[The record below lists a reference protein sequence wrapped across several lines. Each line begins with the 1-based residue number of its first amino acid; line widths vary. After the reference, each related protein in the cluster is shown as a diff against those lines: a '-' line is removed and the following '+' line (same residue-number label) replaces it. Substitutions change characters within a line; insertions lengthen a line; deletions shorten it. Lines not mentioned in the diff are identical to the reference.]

1 MPALSVRNLGVTFI
15 DRVLFSGVSFD
26 VESRDKVGFIGANGV
41 GKTTLFRVLNG
52 ELSPTDGTVAFEKNT
67 RVGYMEQHAC
77 SDPDID
83 VYHELLGVF
92 DYLSKMETDLA
103 ALNQRIARRPD
114 NIDELIEEQMRL
126 IEEHERLGGLTYKSR
141 TRAALLGLGFS
152 EDQFTMPVGSLSG
165 GQRSK
170 LCLAKLLLSRSN
182 LLLLDEPTNHLDIQ
196 SVNWLEDFLRDF
208 RGAMIIISH
217 DRYFLDN
224 VTNKTIELEHSKTMC
239 YKGAYSEFIKKKQAY
254 NESLK
259 NKYENDLKEI
269 RRIEGIVEQQKR
281 WGRER
286 NFITAASRQ
295 KEADRIKAQLVA
307 PESELETMRMRFEPK
322 CESGNDVLMC
332 RGISKA
338 FGDKQLFKN
347 VNIHIRK
354 GERVFILGE
363 NGCGKTTLFKI
374 LTAKLP
380 QDRGEFEY
388 GANVMIGYFDQ
399 MQQNL
404 NLEKTAI
411 DEVWDTFP
419 NLTQTEVRSALA
431 SFLFKGDEVFK
442 PLQKMSGGERARIS
456 LLKLMLRGSNLLL
469 LDEPTNH
476 LDAASRE
483 ELENTLLDYSGTL
496 LIISHDR
503 YFINKLADRV
513 LALGKDGVKE
523 YLGNYDYY
531 LERTKDE
538 AAPKAQADGKREK
551 PQNEY
556 FLKKQQASEERK
568 RQTRLKKA
576 EEEIERLDAE
586 IEEIQTL
593 LSTEE
598 TAADYERLMELS
610 ERLEVL
616 QKEQEEQYE
625 IWEHGTFPRQ
635 YLPVAQ
641 LDNATDSDSGEWGFK
656 SLRAGQKK
664 VPIGCL
670 LCFVHDPKASST
682 STGKSL
688 NPEQRVREPFYS
700 RGLKRGI
707 ACVFKQCD
715 PVPRTYRRIIRHHV
729 PH

>member
-1 MPALSVRNLGVTFI
+1 MPALSVRNLGVTFVE
-15 DRVLFSGVSFD
+15 RVLFSGVSFD
-26 VESRDKVGFIGANGV
+26 VESRDKIGFIGANGV

-52 ELSPTDGTVAFEKNT
+52 ELSPTEGTVAFEKNT

-77 SDPDID
+77 NDPDID
-83 VYHELLGVF
+83 VYHELLSVF
-92 DYLSKMETDLA
+92 DYLSQMETDLA
-103 ALNQRIARRPD
+103 ALNRRIARQPD
-114 NIDELIEEQMRL
+114 DINELIERQMRL

-152 EDQFTMPVGSLSG
+152 ENEFSMPVGSLSG

-182 LLLLDEPTNHLDIQ
+182 LLLLDEPTNHLDIA

-208 RGAMIIISH
+208 KGAMMIISH

-239 YKGAYSEFIKKKQAY
+239 YKGAYSEFIKKKKAY
-254 NESLK
+254 NDSLK

-269 RRIEGIVEQQKR
+269 KRIEGIVEQQKR

-332 RGISKA
+332 RGIAKS
-338 FGDKQLFKN
+338 FGDKHLFKN
-347 VNIHIRK
+347 VDIHIRK

-411 DEVWDTFP
+411 DEVWDAFP
-419 NLTQTEVRSALA
+419 NLTQTQVRSALA
-431 SFLFKGDEVFK
+431 SFLFKGDDVFQ

-456 LLKLMLRGSNLLL
+456 LLKLMLKGGNLLL

-483 ELENTLLDYSGTL
+483 ELENTLSDYSGTL
-496 LIISHDR
+496 LMISHDR

-513 LALGKDGVKE
+513 LVLTKDGVKE

-531 LERTKDE
+531 LERSKAETEQEKQTE
-538 AAPKAQADGKREK
+538 AKREK
-551 PQNEY
+551 PQNDY
-556 FLKKQQASEERK
+556 FLKKQKASEERK

-576 EEEIERLDAE
+576 EAEIERLDAE

-593 LSTEE
+593 LASEE
-598 TAADYERLMELS
+598 VAADYERLLELTA
-610 ERLEVL
+610 RLETL
-616 QKEQEEQYE
+616 QHEQEEQYSV
-625 IWEHGTFPRQ
+625 WEK
-635 YLPVAQ
+635 LA
-641 LDNATDSDSGEWGFK
+641 D
-656 SLRAGQKK
+656 
-664 VPIGCL
+664 
-670 LCFVHDPKASST
+670 
-682 STGKSL
+682 
-688 NPEQRVREPFYS
+688 
-700 RGLKRGI
+700 
-707 ACVFKQCD
+707 
-715 PVPRTYRRIIRHHV
+715 
-729 PH
+729 